1 MKARKTL
8 VTFLLGIVTCL
19 SLTFGV
25 VFALPSFKTTQTA
38 KAETPTYTTKDVAML
53 GSVAGWY
60 GNGNFQIRL
69 TLGECDWANE
79 SDVET
84 NPRSYNGNL
93 SDLLSSLDFFNH
105 IVVGGKTLA
114 EWGCTS
120 CYDNI
125 YWLNISEPKYTIM
138 IPLAMGSENMAVATA
153 AGVGSNSRLTI
164 KEGALIPSYAYLQG
178 DTTATVYRA
187 GCDFVTE
194 NADVAYGIKA
204 VGKTE
209 VIALDYVTGWDSNL
223 GNAYLGVSLKGDD
236 FLGDGNQTERCTE
249 YYSSIYQTNR
259 FNNKIMV
266 DGESGKTEEYGLF
279 NLGSNGKG
287 YYSFVIRAKEEES
300 ESITIPA
307 GTLFPS
313 YAMKS
318 LYDFNKNP
326 VYIMYETQTD
336 VTFYKQA
343 DGTWQRPYIETETAV
358 SSVKVAGN
366 ESDNFTVFSLSNH
379 DYLTSLDNYG
389 GTATNTLPIL
399 SKVNFYNHILVNDV
413 AIGTTSEACVNVW
426 GNKGAFAIRTSA
438 GLNATKITILKGC
451 QFPSY
456 AELSSGDK
464 RIFVTTEDVTFVK
477 NENGEWVKYV
487 PEGDFDTKVELV
499 QFGRA
504 TNVLNINLSVND
516 YPSPDGNNS
525 ATYNIGI
532 DKDKILSLNLFDNI
546 IIDGYSLR
554 SKYSNHGVPTT
565 SEPWMWI
572 NKFVGH
578 NFAVT
583 VPSENGKG
591 LTPNKITIR
600 AGAQFPSMAYINDGT
615 GAYYVTTEEVTYVR
629 VSDNVESFWDKQ
641 AKITFK
647 ADGETVA
654 KLTYTKTN
662 GIEGEIP
669 EVPEKEG
676 YKGAWESYTLDGNDI
691 VVNAVYTKKTYESI
705 STSVTQIEVPHGDAQ
720 YPMDNFLIIHLYNHD
735 YPSGLDNWNGGSLN
749 INDFLANSNFYECV
763 FINDAPITKSTET
776 FLNIWGRKGAFGH
789 RTSML
794 TADVTKVTILAGCE
808 FPTYATL
815 TGTASTAYVT
825 TSDVTFV
832 KEGDVWVKQASEG
845 DESSS
850 LKPTYD
856 NEYVLSDL
864 CHTSLAESQ
873 VLGKG
878 HLTVNN
884 STAGTVYGYNASNSF
899 SLTFD
904 LLFNVEHNDF
914 AGSKEYITFNV
925 AMSTRGYSSS
935 FGLGWRFY
943 IYRPNNAVNKCV
955 QIFCDESSYKAATDS
970 DGNIIAYEQEGLFV
984 KGQTYRVT
992 LGYRLLDEATGTIE
1006 IYTNVNGW
1014 EMIETSELGA
1024 DYIKFARCADGIA
1037 FTTNSTIG
1045 NDIRVSN
1052 PGFTTEKGERPT
1064 VTLQNDGK
1072 AIASESAWKY
1082 VLPELNPYDCGKPN
1096 EVFIGWTTT
1105 DISKNL
1111 YPADLYPAGYEYELT
1126 ADTTFTAIWLKMS
1139 MQNGAAVRTF
1149 GQSGIRFLVDI
1160 DSEFNK
1166 YYGEDKLIKE
1176 VGTLIVPTT
1185 YLNDG
1190 REFVH
1195 ESFPEG
1201 YYIDVP
1207 TETWTVQ
1214 SGDTW
1219 TYVAALVNISP
1230 SQYAREMSARGYL
1243 KIAYTSGVGYVYT
1256 AYSKDLNSRSIY
1268 SVATSAIN
1276 DKKGTETIFGY
1287 VNSVADITIDKSY
1300 NVTKTEG
1307 SLGGYDFTTTK
1318 DGDNYTV
1325 TFDKGVKA
1333 VMINGIRVL
1342 AGYEAEIIVGDSA
1355 HKISNLKLS
1364 SNGLTLTFTV
1374 ESDGDS
1380 SAYYKEIAQ
1389 YYRNSNEYTSFH
1401 KEKINDILK
1410 EWNED
1415 YSNDEN
1421 NNSFVSELERI
1432 KTQTELQKNVGATKL
1447 ATPVVNY
1454 GLGYSV
1460 TWEMVENADYYLVT
1474 DDNDYR
1480 DVIYVTEN
1488 SYKPEVVGKHNVT
1501 VTAYSYYEEFSRSDA
1516 SASFA
1521 TIEVKPVFTYKA
1533 MTDGLYKFSEDQM
1546 VTMGIVASKDELN
1559 TENNGNNY
1567 YRDPDAKKYFAYYN
1581 KKTGW
1586 SKNQGYATDW
1596 TSPQEFPAHAA
1607 KLKAMGNNVLLIAED
1622 TAASFKTDSVW
1633 ETSRTKYVM
1642 DTAWSMG
1649 LKVLVCD
1656 DVLYKQ
1662 SKAVASKSKA
1672 QEVINGRMQLLEKYV
1687 SHPAFYGFSLE
1698 DEPEPNSL
1706 FTGSEMES
1714 VGFMI
1719 QALKETCVN
1728 LGYSKAMG
1736 NEPFF
1741 LACLYQYSSGF
1752 EAGSL
1757 FNMYKGYL
1765 EDWFDGTSLDY
1776 VYVDLYTGH
1785 AMGDNTNRYEMT
1797 YDVIYGSGQNGIVG
1811 TDKKFYQVITAHT
1824 QDKNKTGYL
1833 TDQDLYMSM
1842 LYAAAHNVA
1851 GYSWFCY
1858 FPILAET
1865 AASMV
1870 GYDGNGYG
1878 NGLNNGAIVG
1888 HSYYDAAKT
1897 AGYQFELIQGVL
1909 NGYSLESRSD
1919 SANLLTTTLKKDGS
1933 TITMYV
1939 NADTIDMSASVT
1951 VTASGSACYLVGYN
1965 VVGENGEPY
1974 QVVSGSV
1981 TLQPG
1986 QAVICVA

>member
-38 KAETPTYTTKDVAML
+38 KAATYTTKDVAML

-120 CYDNI
+120 CYNNI
-125 YWLNISEPKYTIM
+125 YWLNMSEPKYTIT

-178 DTTATVYRA
+178 EATTVYRA

-209 VIALDYVTGWDSNL
+209 VVALDYVTGWDSNL

-343 DGTWQRPYIETETAV
+343 DGTWERPYIETETAV
-358 SSVKVAGN
+358 SSVKVDGN

-389 GTATNTLPIL
+389 GTAIDTRTIL

-554 SKYSNHGVPTT
+554 SKYSNHGAPTT

-583 VPSENGKG
+583 VPSENGET

-647 ADGETVA
+647 AEDETVA

-662 GIEGEIP
+662 GIDGEIP
-669 EVPEKEG
+669 EVPQKDG
-676 YKGAWESYTLDGNDI
+676 HKGVWESYTLDGNDI
-691 VVNAVYTKKTYESI
+691 VVNAVYTERIFAYENTNISAVQDEEGFLILTLTNDDYSSAPGTWWGPNGTSEKEVLKAMKTVDFSI
-705 STSVTQIEVPHGDAQ
+705 YIGDTQVALGGDA
-720 YPMDNFLIIHLYNHD
+720 IIN
-735 YPSGLDNWNGGSLN
+735 
-749 INDFLANSNFYECV
+749 V
-763 FINDAPITKSTET
+763 
-776 FLNIWGRKGAFGH
+776 WGRTGNDLAFYLVGYEKNNMPTTVTFKKGCQFPSYAYVNAG
-789 RTSML
+789 TML
-794 TADVTKVTILAGCE
+794 CYELAADVTFNKIDG
-808 FPTYATL
+808 
-815 TGTASTAYVT
+815 
-825 TSDVTFV
+825 
-832 KEGDVWVKQASEG
+832 VWVKQASED
-845 DESSS
+845 DEIPS

-864 CHTSLAESQ
+864 YHTSLAESQ
-873 VLGKG
+873 EIGKG
-878 HLTVNN
+878 YVVVD
-884 STAGTVYGYNASNSF
+884 STTGGKFYGYNTSQSF

-914 AGSKEYITFNV
+914 ADSEDYITFNV
-925 AMSTRGYSSS
+925 ATTTRGYSASN
-935 FGLGWRFY
+935 GVGWRFY
-943 IYRPNNAVNKCV
+943 IYRPNNSTDKCV
-955 QIFCDESSYKAATDS
+955 EVYGTT
-970 DGNIIAYEQEGLFV
+970 GNINAYAQKGLFV

-992 LGYRLLDEATGTIE
+992 LGFRLLDEATGKAE

-1014 EMIETSELGA
+1014 EMIEQCVLGA
-1024 DYIKFARCADGIA
+1024 DYKNFARCADSIT
-1037 FTTNSTIG
+1037 FTTNSSKG
-1045 NDIRVSN
+1045 DIRVSN
-1052 PGFTTEKGERPT
+1052 PGFTTSNERPI

-1096 EVFIGWTTT
+1096 EVFIGWTT
-1105 DISKNL
+1105 DISKN
-1111 YPADLYPAGYEYELT
+1111 LYPAGYEYELT
-1126 ADTTFTAIWLKMS
+1126 ADTTFDAIWLKMS

-1149 GQSGIRFLVDI
+1149 GQSGLRFLVDI
-1160 DSEFNK
+1160 DSEFND
-1166 YYGEDKLIKE
+1166 YYGENKLIRE

-1195 ESFPEG
+1195 ESFPVG

-1243 KIAYTSGVGYVYT
+1243 KIQYTSGVGYVYT

-1287 VNSVADITIDKSY
+1287 VNSVADITIDGSY

-1307 SLGGYDFTTTK
+1307 SLGGYDFTATK

-1355 HKISNLKLS
+1355 HKISGIKLS

-1374 ESDGDS
+1374 ETGDS
-1380 SAYYKEIAQ
+1380 TAYYKEIAQ

-1401 KEKINDILK
+1401 KEKINAILN
-1410 EWNED
+1410 EWNGD

-1460 TWEMVENADYYLVT
+1460 TWEKVANADYYLVT

-1501 VTAYSYYEEFSRSDA
+1501 VTAYSYYEEYSRSDA

-1533 MTDGLYKFSEDQM
+1533 MTNGLYKFSDDQM
-1546 VTMGIVASKDELN
+1546 VDMGIVAKTSDLN

-1567 YRDPDAKKYFAYYN
+1567 YCDPDAKKYFAYYN
-1581 KKTGW
+1581 KDTGW

-1596 TSPQEFPAHAA
+1596 TSPEEFPAHAA
-1607 KLKAMGNNVLLIAED
+1607 RLKAMGNNVLLLAED
-1622 TAASFKTDSVW
+1622 TTASLKENSVW

-1662 SKAVASKSKA
+1662 SKAVDSKSEA
-1672 QEVINGRMQLLEKYV
+1672 QQVINGRMQLLEKYV

-1698 DEPEPNSL
+1698 DEPDYVLTDEVKC
-1706 FTGSEMES
+1706 
-1714 VGFMI
+1714 VGYMV
-1719 QALKETCVN
+1719 QALKETCAN
-1728 LGYSKAMG
+1728 LGYSKEKG

-1741 LACLYQYSSGF
+1741 LACLYQYNAGF
-1752 EAGSL
+1752 EGGSL
-1757 FNMYKGYL
+1757 IGKTYKKYL
-1765 EDWFDGTSLDY
+1765 NAWFSNTGLDY

-1797 YDVIYGSGQNGIVG
+1797 YDVIYGSGTNGIIG
-1811 TDKKFYQVITAHT
+1811 SDKKFYQVITAHT
-1824 QDKNKTGYL
+1824 QDKNKTGEL
-1833 TDQDLYMSM
+1833 IDQDLYMSM

-1858 FPILAET
+1858 FPISGET
-1865 AASMV
+1865 AGSMV
-1870 GYDGNGYG
+1870 GFDGNGYG
-1878 NGLNNGAIVG
+1878 NGIGNGAKTNPDG
-1888 HSYYDAAKT
+1888 TGKSYYNAAKT

-1909 NGYSLESRSD
+1909 NGYSLSSRNYS
-1919 SANLLTTTLKKDGS
+1919 SNLLTTTLSNGS
-1933 TITMYV
+1933 NTITMYV
-1939 NADTIDMSASVT
+1939 NADTQALSAEPT
-1951 VTASGSACYLVGYN
+1951 VTASGSVCYLVGYG
-1965 VVGENGEPY
+1965 VGTASDPY

-1981 TLQPG
+1981 ELKPG